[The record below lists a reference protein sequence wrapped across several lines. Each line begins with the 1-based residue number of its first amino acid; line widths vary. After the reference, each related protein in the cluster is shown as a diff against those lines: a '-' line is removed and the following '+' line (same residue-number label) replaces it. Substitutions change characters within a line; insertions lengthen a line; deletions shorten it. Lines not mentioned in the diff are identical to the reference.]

1 MSRDDEL
8 GLAAELWR
16 LHDLEE
22 VAEIV
27 LVVEVGERAAA
38 LDPLPASFLGDR
50 IAAHSRVEAS
60 VGRCA

>member
-1 MSRDDEL
+1 MSL
-8 GLAAELWR
+8 GSPAELRR

-22 VAEIV
+22 VREIV

-38 LDPLPASFLGDR
+38 LDPEPKSFLRDP